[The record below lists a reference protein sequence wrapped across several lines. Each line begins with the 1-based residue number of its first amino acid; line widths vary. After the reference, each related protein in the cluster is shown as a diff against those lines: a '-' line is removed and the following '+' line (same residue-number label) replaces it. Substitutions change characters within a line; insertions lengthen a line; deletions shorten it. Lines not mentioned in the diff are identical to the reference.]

1 MSYEVLEKQLRALP
15 EEALNEVSSF
25 FMYMQ
30 YKFCK
35 NPSSV
40 DRRNAEY
47 LSKIDLANQQIK
59 DGKVV
64 VKTLE
69 ELEAMAEE

>member
-15 EEALNEVSSF
+15 EEALDEVSSF

-35 NPSSV
+35 NSSV

-47 LSKIDLANQQIK
+47 LSRIDLANQQIK
-59 DGKVV
+59 EGKVV
-64 VKTLE
+64 VKTLD